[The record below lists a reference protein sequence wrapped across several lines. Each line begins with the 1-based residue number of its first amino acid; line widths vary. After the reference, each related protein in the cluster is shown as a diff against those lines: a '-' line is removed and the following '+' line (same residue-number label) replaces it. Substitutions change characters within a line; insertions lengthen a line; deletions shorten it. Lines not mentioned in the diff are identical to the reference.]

1 LSIACWKYL
10 GSPTINQPPTTLKV
24 FDGRGFHSYGILN
37 ALPIE
42 LEGKMVAIDVEVV
55 MLILVSTYYLVKV
68 GPTLCQQWSHCFF
81 E

>member
-1 LSIACWKYL
+1 MSIACWKYL

-55 MLILVSTYYLVKV
+55 DAQLGFNLLLGQSWTYVMSTVVSL
-68 GPTLCQQWSHCFF
+68 LF
-81 E
+81 